1 LPTCARVWSG
11 AKQSASADRALAS
24 RGTPDRTE
32 LDGIRQTFPSWGAL
46 KKKKAAAENK
56 LNPAARE
63 EERNYTASKSAVMR
77 HPRIVALAVK

>member
-1 LPTCARVWSG
+1 
-11 AKQSASADRALAS
+11 
-24 RGTPDRTE
+24 